1 MLKSF
6 EDALAIVREK
16 LAEHESPPAREVIPC
31 REAVGRILSEDVSA
45 DRDIPPFNRATRDG
59 YAVHSGDLK
68 AAETTLECIGEARAG
83 KPFQGVL
90 EPGQCV
96 EIMTGA
102 PVPAGADA
110 VVMIEETEHEG
121 RRVKFHRRVV
131 AGENIVACGSEA
143 RRGERI
149 LRRGQRLGSSELGLL
164 ASVGYTQVSVFRRP
178 FVAIIS
184 TGDEVVAS
192 DRQPE
197 WFQIRESNAAL
208 LAAEVQSAGGLPREL
223 GIARD
228 EKSALRSMMEQGFQS
243 DMVALS
249 GGVSAG
255 KYDLVKDV
263 VAELGAEFFF
273 DSVAIRPGKP
283 LVFGRA
289 RGKFFFGLPGNPVST
304 LVTFRLFVR
313 PALQALAGEPFE
325 SPIWLRARLARDL
338 RQKEGLTRFIPAH
351 VEMRGR
357 QAVAEPVPWQG
368 SGDLAGLASAN
379 GFVVCYPEQT
389 ELSAGSW
396 VNVLKK

>member
-16 LAEHESPPAREVIPC
+16 LTAHESPPPQEVIPC
-31 REAVGRILSEDVSA
+31 REAAGRILSEDVGA

-68 AAETTLECIGEARAG
+68 AAESTLECIGEARAG
-83 KPFQGVL
+83 KPFQGAL

-102 PVPAGADA
+102 PVPTGADA
-110 VVMIEETEHEG
+110 VVMIEETEADG

-164 ASVGYTQVSVFRRP
+164 ASVGYTRVSVFRRP
-178 FVAIIS
+178 LVAIIS
-184 TGDEVVAS
+184 TGDEVVAT

-208 LAAEVQSAGGLPREL
+208 LAAEVQSAGGLPRDL
-223 GIARD
+223 GIAPD
-228 EKSALRSMMEQGFQS
+228 EKSVLRSMMEQGFQS
-243 DMVALS
+243 DMVVLS

-263 VAELGAEFFF
+263 VAEFGAEFFF

-289 RGKFFFGLPGNPVST
+289 QGKFFFGLPGNPVST
-304 LVTFRLFVR
+304 FVTFRLFVR
-313 PALQALAGEPFE
+313 PALQALAGGPFE
-325 SPIWLRARLARDL
+325 SPVWLRARLAREL
-338 RQKEGLTRFIPAH
+338 RQKEGLTRFIPAQ

-357 QAVAEPVPWQG
+357 EAVAEPVPWRG
-368 SGDLAGLASAN
+368 SGDLAGLALAN

-389 ELSAGSW
+389 ELSVGSW